1 MAGLSESALAD
12 ELKHRRVSVAGSLNP
27 RPGTGILG
35 LRRMM
40 RHSAVRKSTI
50 PLQSEWSGN
59 ESSQDLIRRA
69 QNGDVDA
76 FELIYN
82 EHSGRVFALCL
93 RLVGGDQAA
102 ATELLQD
109 VFVRAWRNLG
119 KFRGESA
126 FSSWLHRLA
135 VNAMLEN
142 ARTDKRREAR
152 VLSMEDTSHIGAFA
166 PGDSPELKIDL
177 EQAIARLPA
186 GARTAFVLH
195 DIEGYQHQEIAA
207 HLGVAVGTV
216 KAQLHRAHKLLI
228 QALDK

>member
-1 MAGLSESALAD
+1 M
-12 ELKHRRVSVAGSLNP
+12 
-27 RPGTGILG
+27 T
-35 LRRMM
+35 

-59 ESSQDLIRRA
+59 ESKNESSAALVGRA
-69 QNGDVDA
+69 QKGDLDA

-82 EHSGRVFALCL
+82 EHSGRVYALCL
-93 RLVGGDQAA
+93 RLMGGEQTA
-102 ATELLQD
+102 ATELMQD
-109 VFVRAWRNLG
+109 VFVRAWKNLG

-142 ARTDKRREAR
+142 ARSDKRRIAR
-152 VLSMEDTSHIGAFA
+152 VLPMEDTSQIGAFS
-166 PGDSPELKIDL
+166 PGDSPDLRIDL
-177 EQAIARLPA
+177 ERAIARLPA

-195 DIEGYQHQEIAA
+195 DIEGYQHKEIAA
-207 HLGVAVGTV
+207 QLGVAVGTV
-216 KAQLHRAHKLLI
+216 KAQVHRAHKLLI

>member
-1 MAGLSESALAD
+1 MSRQSAL
-12 ELKHRRVSVAGSLNP
+12 
-27 RPGTGILG
+27 
-35 LRRMM
+35 
-40 RHSAVRKSTI
+40 RKSTI
-50 PLQSEWSGN
+50 PLQSTWSGD
-59 ESSQDLIRRA
+59 ESSRTLISRA

-82 EHSGRVFALCL
+82 EHSGRVYALCL
-93 RLVGGDQAA
+93 RLMGGEQTA
-102 ATELLQD
+102 ATELMQD
-109 VFVRAWRNLG
+109 VFVRAWKNLG

-142 ARTDKRREAR
+142 ARSDKRRVAR
-152 VLSMEDTSHIGAFA
+152 VLPMEDTSQIGAFA

-177 EQAIARLPA
+177 ERAIARLPE

-195 DIEGYQHQEIAA
+195 DIEGFQHQEIAA
-207 HLGVAVGTV
+207 QLGIAVGTV

-228 QALDK
+228 QALER

>member
-1 MAGLSESALAD
+1 M
-12 ELKHRRVSVAGSLNP
+12 
-27 RPGTGILG
+27 T
-35 LRRMM
+35 

-50 PLQSEWSGN
+50 PLQSNWSGD
-59 ESSQDLIRRA
+59 ESSRALIGRA

-93 RLVGGDQAA
+93 RLMGGDQTS
-102 ATELLQD
+102 ATELMQD
-109 VFVRAWRNLG
+109 VFIRAWKNLG

-142 ARTDKRREAR
+142 ARSDKRRIAR
-152 VLSMEDTSHIGAFA
+152 VLPMEDTSQIGALA

-177 EQAIARLPA
+177 ERAIARLPA

-207 HLGVAVGTV
+207 QLGVAVGTV

-228 QALDK
+228 QALDR